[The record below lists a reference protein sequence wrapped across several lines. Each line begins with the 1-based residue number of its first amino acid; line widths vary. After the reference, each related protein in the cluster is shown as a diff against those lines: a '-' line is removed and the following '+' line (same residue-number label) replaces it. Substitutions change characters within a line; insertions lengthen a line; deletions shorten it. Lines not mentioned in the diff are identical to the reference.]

1 MSTTGNAFEVV
12 VLSGLH
18 AGATVRLDGKSHV
31 VIGRDMACDIM
42 LRDKAVADRHL
53 MFVVL
58 EHKLSVVALADSVE
72 IDGQALASGKTRTL
86 RNGARILLGDISITV
101 GEPGVG
107 VHSISEDR
115 RQSFLARS
123 KLAGL
128 NWLSAKPIHLK
139 FAKVS
144 VLSAG
149 GALALMAIAF
159 PLYQWWTFPRDTTLS
174 LAQQVRV
181 IRQALAAQ
189 GASGLTVTEDAN
201 ERNVV
206 VTGHV
211 PSDAD
216 RHRLETTI
224 GQTRLRPIVRI
235 YSGERIEQ
243 DSRHYIERYLPTG
256 SIRMS
261 GIGTVAVS
269 NVEPLR
275 PQYQAWLTEALL
287 RDIPGLIEVRYDGPS
302 YSSVQEILPAPYS
315 IVAIEGLSFLID
327 HAGERY
333 FSGAMLTR
341 DIQLRRFGHQTIFVE
356 RIERET

>member
-1 MSTTGNAFEVV
+1 MSATGNAFEVV

-18 AGATVRLDGKSHV
+18 AGATVRLDGKSHI

-42 LRDKAVADRHL
+42 LRDKSVADRHL

-72 IDGQALASGKTRTL
+72 IDGQALVSGKTRTL

-107 VHSISEDR
+107 AHSIPE
-115 RQSFLARS
+115 QSKLSLLSRS
-123 KLAGL
+123 RLAGL
-128 NWLSAKPIHLK
+128 NWLSAKPLHFK

-149 GALALMAIAF
+149 GALALIAIAF
-159 PLYQWWTFPRDTTLS
+159 PLYQWWTFPRATTLP
-174 LAQQVRV
+174 LAQQVIV
-181 IRQALAAQ
+181 IKQALAAQ
-189 GASGLTVTEDAN
+189 GARGLTVIEDTN

-216 RHRLETTI
+216 RYRLETTI
-224 GQTRLRPIVRI
+224 GLTRLRPIVRI
-235 YSGERIEQ
+235 YSGERIER
-243 DSRHYIERYLPTG
+243 DSRHYIERYLPSG
-256 SIRMS
+256 SLRTNGVGMVA
-261 GIGTVAVS
+261 IG

-287 RDIPGLIEVRYDGPS
+287 RDIPGLLEVRYDGPP
-302 YSSVQEILPAPYS
+302 YSNVQEVLPAPYS

-333 FSGAMLTR
+333 FPGAMLTK
-341 DIQLRRFGHQTIFVE
+341 DMQLRRFGRQTIFVE
-356 RIERET
+356 RVERKT